1 MGLHYPRLL
10 AFPSLRRRLSRMAMR
25 LLFGAPGT
33 GAGTPLPRCGIH
45 RILVCHVSH
54 TLGNTV
60 LLTPLLQEIEHVW
73 PGAEVDIVSRS
84 PVAAQVYGAY
94 PGVSRLFVLPAYGFA
109 HPLAVWRCWRG
120 MRALRYDLA
129 IDTDPR
135 SQTGRLWLLRARACR
150 TLGYDGPRKS
160 GRLSHPVPV
169 QDMPRRKAWQPM
181 HLLRQALDDTDD
193 ARPWPLP
200 DLRLSATERACG
212 KAMLARVEG
221 RSPARGGG
229 PLIGLFANAT
239 GDKRLE
245 PAWWRALLERLPAGT
260 SAGPAVEIVP
270 AFGRSL
276 LDDRYPAFFCTDL
289 RKLAAALAA
298 LDGLVTAD
306 CGVMHLACAAGA
318 PVIAL
323 FVATD
328 AEEWG
333 PYGPHDHV
341 LAVRR
346 DAPARAADAIARLL
360 AGSDAPI
367 SRAGMRP
374 HFVDAMPTGA
384 STARGIRTR

>member
-10 AFPSLRRRLSRMAMR
+10 AFPSLRRRLSRLGMR
-25 LLFGAPGT
+25 LLFGAPG
-33 GAGTPLPRCGIH
+33 GGPATPLPRHGIH
-45 RILVCHVSH
+45 RILICHVSH

-60 LLTPLLQEIEHVW
+60 LLTPLLQDIERVW

-84 PVAAQVYGAY
+84 QVAPQVYGAY

-109 HPLAVWRCWRG
+109 HPLTVWRCWRR
-120 MRALRYDLA
+120 MRAARYDLA

-135 SQTGRLWLLRARACR
+135 SQTGRLWLLRARARC

-169 QDMPRRKAWQPM
+169 EGMPRRKAWQPV
-181 HLLRQALDDTDD
+181 HLLRRALGDTD
-193 ARPWPLP
+193 ASRPWPLP
-200 DLRLSATERACG
+200 DLRLSAGERACG
-212 KAMLARVEG
+212 RALLARIDGIGSV
-221 RSPARGGG
+221 RDGG
-229 PLIGLFANAT
+229 PVIGLFANAT
-239 GDKRLE
+239 GNKRLE
-245 PAWWRALLERLPAGT
+245 QAWWRELLERLPAGT
-260 SAGPAVEIVP
+260 SSTALVEIVP

-289 RKLAAALAA
+289 RKLAATLSA
-298 LDGLVTAD
+298 LDVLVTGD

-341 LAVRR
+341 LAVRH
-346 DAPARAADAIARLL
+346 DAPAETADAIVRLL
-360 AGSDAPI
+360 SGTDAPAI
-367 SRAGMRP
+367 RP
-374 HFVDAMPTGA
+374 RLRPRFVDAVPVWTPAALGA
-384 STARGIRTR
+384 

>member
-10 AFPSLRRRLSRMAMR
+10 AFPSVRRRLSRLAMR
-25 LLFGAPGT
+25 LLFGAPGS
-33 GAGTPLPRCGIH
+33 ASDTPLPRHGIH
-45 RILVCHVSH
+45 RILICHVSH

-60 LLTPLLQEIEHVW
+60 LLTPLLQDIERVW

-84 PVAAQVYGAY
+84 QVAPQVYGAY
-94 PGVSRLFVLPAYGFA
+94 PGVSRLLLLPAYGFA
-109 HPLAVWRCWRG
+109 HPLTVWRCWRR
-120 MRALRYDLA
+120 MRAARYDLA

-135 SQTGRLWLLRARACR
+135 SQTGRLWLLRAQARC

-169 QDMPRRKAWQPM
+169 QGMPRRKAWQPV
-181 HLLRQALDDTDD
+181 HLLRRALGDTD
-193 ARPWPLP
+193 ASRPWPLP
-200 DLRLSATERACG
+200 DLRLSAGERACG
-212 KAMLARVEG
+212 RALLARIDG
-221 RSPARGGG
+221 IGSSRDDG
-229 PLIGLFANAT
+229 PVIGLFANAT
-239 GDKRLE
+239 GNKRLE
-245 PAWWRALLERLPAGT
+245 QAWWRELLERLPAGT
-260 SAGPAVEIVP
+260 PSRAPVEIVP

-289 RKLAAALAA
+289 RKLAATLSA
-298 LDGLVTAD
+298 LDVLVTGD

-346 DAPARAADAIARLL
+346 DAPATAADAIVRLL
-360 AGSDAPI
+360 SGSDAPAI
-367 SRAGMRP
+367 RP
-374 HFVDAMPTGA
+374 GPRPRFVDAVPVWTPAALGA
-384 STARGIRTR
+384 

>member
-10 AFPSLRRRLSRMAMR
+10 AFPSLRRRLSRLGMR
-25 LLFGAPGT
+25 LLFGAPG
-33 GAGTPLPRCGIH
+33 GGPATPLPARGIH
-45 RILVCHVSH
+45 RILICHVSH

-60 LLTPLLQEIEHVW
+60 LLTPLLQDIERVW

-84 PVAAQVYGAY
+84 QVAPQVYGAY

-109 HPLAVWRCWRG
+109 HPLTVWRCWRR
-120 MRALRYDLA
+120 MRAARYDLA

-135 SQTGRLWLLRARACR
+135 SQTGRLWLLRARARC

-169 QDMPRRKAWQPM
+169 EGMPRRKAWQPV
-181 HLLRQALDDTDD
+181 HLLRRALGDTD
-193 ARPWPLP
+193 ASRPWPLP
-200 DLRLSATERACG
+200 DLRLSAGERACG
-212 KAMLARVEG
+212 RALLARIDGIGSV
-221 RSPARGGG
+221 RDGG
-229 PLIGLFANAT
+229 PVIGLFANAT
-239 GDKRLE
+239 GNKRLE
-245 PAWWRALLERLPAGT
+245 QAWWRELLERLPAGT
-260 SAGPAVEIVP
+260 PSRAPVEIVP

-289 RKLAAALAA
+289 RKLAATLSA
-298 LDGLVTAD
+298 LDVLVTGD
-306 CGVMHLACAAGA
+306 CGVMHLACAAGV

-323 FVATD
+323 FVATE

-346 DAPARAADAIARLL
+346 DAPATAADAIVRLL
-360 AGSDAPI
+360 SGSDAPAI
-367 SRAGMRP
+367 RP
-374 HFVDAMPTGA
+374 GPRPRFVDAVPVWTPATLGA
-384 STARGIRTR
+384 